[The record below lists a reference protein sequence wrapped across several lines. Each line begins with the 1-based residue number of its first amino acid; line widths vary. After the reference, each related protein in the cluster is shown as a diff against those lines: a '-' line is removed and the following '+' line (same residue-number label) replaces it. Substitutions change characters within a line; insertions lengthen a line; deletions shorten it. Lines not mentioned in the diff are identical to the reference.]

1 MLALINLVTRVRVPE
16 EHEMAGLDAALHG
29 EKAYDEGS
37 L

>member
-1 MLALINLVTRVRVPE
+1 MLALINLVTRVRVSE
-16 EHEMAGLDAALHG
+16 EHEKLGLDVALHG